1 MKKLIMFLFIINTC
15 SLMSQTPQKE
25 QNWVKNNTFSDKFD
39 SFKKEIE
46 NLLVISCIINQYN
59 LYRCIHTH
67 FAS

>member
-1 MKKLIMFLFIINTC
+1 
-15 SLMSQTPQKE
+15 MSQTPQKE